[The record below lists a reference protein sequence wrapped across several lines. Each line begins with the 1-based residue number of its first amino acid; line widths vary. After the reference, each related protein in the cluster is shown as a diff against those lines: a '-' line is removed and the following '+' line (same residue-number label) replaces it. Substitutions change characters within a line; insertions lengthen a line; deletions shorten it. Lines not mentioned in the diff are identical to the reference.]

1 MKDIVISTENIKLD
15 SFLKLV
21 GEAQSGGEAKKMINS
36 KKVLVNGEIC
46 TSRGKKLVSG
56 NSISVEK
63 SDEKSMEKNEY
74 RVVYE

>member
-15 SFLKLV
+15 SFLKLA

-36 KKVLVNGEIC
+36 KKILVNGEVC

>member
-15 SFLKLV
+15 SFLKFA

>member
-15 SFLKLV
+15 SFLKLA
-21 GEAQSGGEAKKMINS
+21 GEAQSGGEAKKMINL
-36 KKVLVNGEIC
+36 KKILVNGEVC

>member
-15 SFLKLV
+15 SFLKLA

>member
-1 MKDIVISTENIKLD
+1 MKDIVISTENFKLD
-15 SFLKLV
+15 SFLKLA

>member
-1 MKDIVISTENIKLD
+1 MKYIVISTENIKLD
-15 SFLKLV
+15 SFLKLA

>member
-15 SFLKLV
+15 SFLKLA

-63 SDEKSMEKNEY
+63 SMEKNEY

>member
-15 SFLKLV
+15 SFLKLA

-46 TSRGKKLVSG
+46 TSRGRKLVSG

>member
-15 SFLKLV
+15 SFLKLA

-36 KKVLVNGEIC
+36 KKVLVNGAIC